1 MRYEIVML
9 SPIGGYNTK
18 TEQFEFDLEEDDK
31 ILEFRF
37 TKHKEFIDRIRV
49 LRKVKKETPP

>member
-1 MRYEIVML
+1 MKYEIVML
-9 SPIGGYNTK
+9 GPAGGYNIR

-31 ILEFRF
+31 ILEFK
-37 TKHKEFIDRIRV
+37 THEHDGYIEMIRV

>member
-1 MRYEIVML
+1 MKYEIVTL
-9 SPIGGYNTK
+9 SPAGGYNTK

-31 ILEFRF
+31 ILEFGF
-37 TKHKEFIDRIRV
+37 TKDKEYIEMIRV